1 MSRDKRAALVMQIM
15 AEFMRHPARSSK
27 AAEAALDIALKAA
40 AEIAREHSWARDID
54 WWLRAT
60 KKEVSAVSANEAA
73 DAILALTSEG
83 TKP

>member
-1 MSRDKRAALVMQIM
+1 MTQDKRAALVMQIM

-40 AEIAREHSWARDID
+40 AEIAARFPSQASECQEI
-54 WWLRAT
+54 
-60 KKEVSAVSANEAA
+60 A
-73 DAILALTSEG
+73 DAILAVTSEG